1 MAVCLHVSTAAASVV
16 SNLGAAARKSE
27 ALQAARTLGAPPA
40 RKSSS
45 ISIAACITFTAAAA
59 PQTDRNLHVL
69 EAAALLQPVSAPR
82 ACVRALRARV
92 QRGCLIIGA
101 SANSAKGKI
110 NTALSA
116 AD

>member
-1 MAVCLHVSTAAASVV
+1 MAVCLHVSTAATSVV

-27 ALQAARTLGAPPA
+27 ALQATRTLGAPPA

-45 ISIAACITFTAAAA
+45 ISIAACITFAAAAA

-69 EAAALLQPVSAPR
+69 EAAALLQPVSAAP
-82 ACVRALRARV
+82 CVRALRARV